1 MAAAFAANEAFQ
13 KAEAAGRHIRTK
25 IVTLG
30 AELAAGEPVPPA
42 YLAQRRIN
50 KSKSEGLETNLT
62 KETVLW
68 RLPGGTEFESSNGQL
83 FRKTGETMMGRVF
96 GRETKLHAVEC
107 LRSPYKKPP
116 GPISGAFFTH
126 TGAKLW
132 LPGSQAVLVEGR
144 NTTSEQHRRRQG
156 GIRGT

>member
-1 MAAAFAANEAFQ
+1 MAAAFAANEALQ

-42 YLAQRRIN
+42 HLAQRRIN

-96 GRETKLHAVEC
+96 GRNNQVARGRMLAFPVQKAAGSDLRCLLHAHWGEIMVAWIP
-107 LRSPYKKPP
+107 SSF
-116 GPISGAFFTH
+116 G
-126 TGAKLW
+126 
-132 LPGSQAVLVEGR
+132 
-144 NTTSEQHRRRQG
+144 
-156 GIRGT
+156 